1 MLSKKQIT
9 LADLARE
16 LGISTATVS
25 RALKDYPDIS
35 AETKRRVVELA
46 SQMNYRPNSLA
57 AGLRKRESN
66 VIGVIIPS
74 IVDHFFS
81 SVIKGIME
89 VAYDAG
95 YRVMLC
101 QSDESYEKEVTDA
114 QVLFDSRVDGL
125 LVSIAHGSQDYSH
138 FDEFLES
145 GVPVVFFDKVPEQ
158 LDKVSK
164 VVVNDFGGA
173 YEACMHLLRQGV
185 YPLAH
190 LEGPQIASTSRQ
202 RRQGYLAALADMGH
216 APDESLILTCQDMT
230 LEEGG
235 GLARRLVAARPDCQG
250 IFAVTDTIALGALTA
265 LKALGIRSPEQMA
278 VIGFSDWTI
287 SAIFEPPL
295 SSVAQPG
302 LEMGRIAAGLLLR
315 EIQAEKHA
323 EPFVPETIVLP
334 TALQIRRSS
343 LRSLPLQG

>member
-164 VVVNDFGGA
+164 VVVNDFEGA
-173 YEACMHLLRQGV
+173 YEASMHLLRQGI

-202 RRQGYLAALADMGH
+202 RRQGYLAALAQAGH
-216 APDESLILTCQDMT
+216 TPDESLILTCQDMT
-230 LEEGG
+230 LEEGAM
-235 GLARRLVAARPDCQG
+235 LARRLMAARPDCQG

-265 LKALGIRSPEQMA
+265 LKALGLRSPEQVA

-315 EIQAEKHA
+315 EIQAEKQA
-323 EPFVPETIVLP
+323 ETFLPETIVLP
-334 TALQIRRSS
+334 TTLQARRSS
-343 LRSLPLQG
+343 LRSPRP